1 MTTGVHKNFSQQL
14 KKIIINV
21 KYEDFFCTYYCFM
34 VVFKDFLNISFQKYI
49 LLKLVE
55 ALFALWFLLL
65 FRLFLLL
72 VNLLTCFLYY
82 SSFCKNAYFF
92 LYPTL
97 FHPASVYPG
106 CTVYTVRTVYTR
118 LFARA
123 TLWYTCT
130 YTVEYSV
137 ICTWRLRPK
146 RICSCISTFYW
157 QYGTVYSL

>member
-1 MTTGVHKNFSQQL
+1 M
-14 KKIIINV
+14 KI
-21 KYEDFFCTYYCFM
+21 FCTYYCFM

-106 CTVYTVRTVYTR
+106 CTVYTVHPSVCPCDI
-118 LFARA
+118 
-123 TLWYTCT
+123 WYT